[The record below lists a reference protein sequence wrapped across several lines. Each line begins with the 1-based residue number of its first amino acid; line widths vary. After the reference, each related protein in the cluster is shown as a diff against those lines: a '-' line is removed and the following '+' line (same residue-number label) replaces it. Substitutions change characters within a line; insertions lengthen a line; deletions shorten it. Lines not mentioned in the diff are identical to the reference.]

1 MDGGFDFAKPEVSAP
16 RVARPTFTSPF
27 RGYLFGADHRW
38 LQGGACSSMQAAL
51 LNGEGWRDMGN
62 AGERLK
68 TDLELHEA
76 ITKVR
81 FR

>member
-1 MDGGFDFAKPEVSAP
+1 
-16 RVARPTFTSPF
+16 
-27 RGYLFGADHRW
+27 
-38 LQGGACSSMQAAL
+38 MQAAL

-62 AGERLK
+62 AGERVK